1 MLPRPPTPNAAVL
14 KRIQAQPIDYWQHVG
29 DPLADLLATIYPIDD
44 AETLLKLIEYEAEQA
59 QPLCVQFLAQESA
72 TTRWQEPRYQ
82 EELAA
87 WQAYVQ
93 QFPLAVRLAWQAGG
107 GLRLLSQA
115 RWAGAWPGPLS
126 PLQRFM
132 QHLDD
137 ALLSSQ
143 LPSAE
148 TLRLMRL
155 ELAILRRDAEA
166 AIGPNHLGVVLAQ
179 SDLATLV
186 ICLSEEMMRCLEAL
200 GVGLNPKQRAGI
212 RHWAIGFGQ
221 GLGVESL
228 WLASNDDEAHALRH
242 VLLQPPSALGAP
254 LVLPWLRMVAS
265 ADTLPAAERRTLAL
279 ARSLLD
285 PLTANTLGLP
295 HDALGSLW
303 RKASGWV
310 VEKSRPLA
318 GQAPAVL
325 NLQKK
330 VMARWH

>member
-137 ALLSSQ
+137 TLLW
-143 LPSAE
+143 
-148 TLRLMRL
+148 LMRL

-166 AIGPNHLGVVLAQ
+166 AIGKSHLGVVLAQ

-200 GVGLNPKQRAGI
+200 GVGLDAAQRAGL

-221 GLGVESL
+221 GLGVEAL

-242 VLLQPPSALGAP
+242 VLLQPPSPLGAP

-285 PLTANTLGLP
+285 PLTADTLGLP

-303 RKASGWV
+303 RKASGWM
-310 VEKSRPLA
+310 VEKGRPLA